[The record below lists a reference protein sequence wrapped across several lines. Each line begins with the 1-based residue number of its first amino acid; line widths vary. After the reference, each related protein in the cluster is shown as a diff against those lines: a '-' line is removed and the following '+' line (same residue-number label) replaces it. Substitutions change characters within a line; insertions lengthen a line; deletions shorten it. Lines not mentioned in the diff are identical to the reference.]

1 MARFSKLFG
10 RKHAGEL
17 SDPPTD
23 GSGEPGEGGYSSG
36 SADSSDSD
44 LPEPFP
50 LASAAAAPYAGAYSA
65 PLSEKLSLA
74 EYRLVD
80 DHPTPPLVIASV
92 GSGDRYP
99 TAPDRTLIG
108 GEEADLVA
116 VIPNTEMD
124 ALEQHDHL
132 DEEGIDV
139 ATVDAL
145 MAACTLMVTRVNV
158 IRRAQDGTQIISGL
172 ISLVS
177 DLDTQYASDW
187 GVLRRNGLE
196 DVLTEVR
203 HAIAEGDRFILE
215 SLENG
220 RGGLTAEVFLR
231 DLRTIA
237 PSDRPRMI
245 TNYAMFLV
253 FVTKCVLRQ
262 YLRPLEH
269 DPARLRDVTRR
280 LDYLVDGVRD
290 TLLGRVNGIPRTG

>member
-1 MARFSKLFG
+1 MPRFSKLFG

-17 SDPPTD
+17 PDPPL
-23 GSGEPGEGGYSSG
+23 GSIGAPEDGGYSP
-36 SADSSDSD
+36 ADDARAEGD
-44 LPEPFP
+44 PPEPLSLP
-50 LASAAAAPYAGAYSA
+50 VADEAPFDGHDAFVA
-65 PLSEKLSLA
+65 PLSADLSLA
-74 EYRLVD
+74 EYRLAD
-80 DHPTPPLVIASV
+80 DDPPLGVAAAMAEE
-92 GSGDRYP
+92 RHPP
-99 TAPDRTLIG
+99 TAHRTLIG

-139 ATVDAL
+139 ATVEAL
-145 MAACTLMVTRVNV
+145 MAACRMMVTRVNV
-158 IRRAQDGTQIISGL
+158 IRRVQDGTQIISGL
-172 ISLVS
+172 ISLVA
-177 DLDTQYASDW
+177 DLDAQYASDW

-215 SLENG
+215 SLENR

-237 PSDRPRMI
+237 PADRPRMI
-245 TNYAMFLV
+245 TNYAMFLI
-253 FVTKCVLRQ
+253 FVIKCVLRQ

-290 TLLGRVNGIPRTG
+290 TLLARVNGLPRTA

>member
-17 SDPPTD
+17 ADPPAD
-23 GSGEPGEGGYSSG
+23 GSGEPDEGGYPSG
-36 SADSSDSD
+36 GADSSDD
-44 LPEPFP
+44 PPELFP
-50 LASAAAAPYAGAYSA
+50 LASAAEAPYAGAYSA

-80 DHPTPPLVIASV
+80 DDPTPPLIIS
-92 GSGDRYP
+92 SGDRYS

-124 ALEQHDHL
+124 ALDQHDHL
-132 DEEGIDV
+132 DEEGIDM

-158 IRRAQDGTQIISGL
+158 LRRAQDGTQIISGL
-172 ISLVS
+172 IALVS
-177 DLDTQYASDW
+177 DLDTQYARDW

-237 PSDRPRMI
+237 PADRPRMI
-245 TNYAMFLV
+245 TNYAMFLI

-290 TLLGRVNGIPRTG
+290 TLLARVNGIPRTG

>member
-17 SDPPTD
+17 ADPPVD
-23 GSGEPGEGGYSSG
+23 GSGEPDEGGFPSG
-36 SADSSDSD
+36 GADSSDGD
-44 LPEPFP
+44 PPEPFP
-50 LASAAAAPYAGAYSA
+50 LASAAEAPYAGAYAA

-80 DHPTPPLVIASV
+80 DDPIPPITSVGGGDRHPTAS
-92 GSGDRYP
+92 
-99 TAPDRTLIG
+99 DRTLIG

-124 ALEQHDHL
+124 ALDQHDHL

-172 ISLVS
+172 ISLVG
-177 DLDTQYASDW
+177 DLDTQYARDW

-237 PSDRPRMI
+237 PADRPRMI
-245 TNYAMFLV
+245 TNYAMFLI

-280 LDYLVDGVRD
+280 LDHLVDGVRD
-290 TLLGRVNGIPRTG
+290 TLLARVNGIPRAG

>member
-1 MARFSKLFG
+1 MPRFSKLFG
-10 RKHAGEL
+10 RKHTGETP
-17 SDPPTD
+17 DPRSD
-23 GSGEPGEGGYSSG
+23 GSGAPDDPWYSPGDADRPDDDPSELPTLP
-36 SADSSDSD
+36 SAGDA
-44 LPEPFP
+44 P
-50 LASAAAAPYAGAYSA
+50 PYAHDGFSA
-65 PLSEKLSLA
+65 PLSADLSLA
-74 EYRLVD
+74 EYRLAGD
-80 DHPTPPLVIASV
+80 QPASV
-92 GSGDRYP
+92 ATAVAEERYP
-99 TAPDRTLIG
+99 PASHRTLIG

-124 ALEQHDHL
+124 MLEQHDHL

-145 MAACTLMVTRVNV
+145 MAACRMMVTRVNV

-172 ISLVS
+172 ISLVT
-177 DLDTQYASDW
+177 DLDAQYASDW
-187 GVLRRNGLE
+187 GILRRNGLE

-215 SLENG
+215 SLETR

-237 PSDRPRMI
+237 PADRPRMI
-245 TNYAMFLV
+245 TNYAMFLI

-290 TLLGRVNGIPRTG
+290 TLLARVNGIPRTV